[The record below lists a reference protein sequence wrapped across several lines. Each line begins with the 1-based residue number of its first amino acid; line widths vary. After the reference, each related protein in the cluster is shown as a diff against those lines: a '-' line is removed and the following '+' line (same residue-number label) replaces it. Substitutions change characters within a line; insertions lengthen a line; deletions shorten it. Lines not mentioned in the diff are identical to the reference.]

1 MKKLFIIIYLI
12 SFAFNTPANSNPDLD
27 IGEGSKTLDY
37 NFLCTGSL
45 NNESLFIEK
54 GIVNQKWFG
63 IKFMEKGLPI
73 VFKFN
78 LDEGKYK
85 FPVST
90 LLNFGKTTD
99 GYDTYVFL
107 YGLFDDNPTIWEN
120 MLYLKGEEAKLI
132 YNQYELDKKEEPK
145 IINEL
150 ETKMSKEPN
159 NTKYVKFLDQ
169 LTYEIDK
176 ILGTKKPPI
185 LKKNLSFTYNCK
197 DSTAILKA
205 S

>member
-1 MKKLFIIIYLI
+1 
-12 SFAFNTPANSNPDLD
+12 
-27 IGEGSKTLDY
+27 
-37 NFLCTGSL
+37 
-45 NNESLFIEK
+45 
-54 GIVNQKWFG
+54 
-63 IKFMEKGLPI
+63 IKFMKKGLPI
-73 VFKFN
+73 VSRFN

-107 YGLFDDNPTIWEN
+107 YGLFDDNPSIWEN

-132 YNQYELDKKEEPK
+132 YNRYELDKKEEPK
-145 IINEL
+145 IINEI
-150 ETKMSKEPN
+150 ETKMSNEPN
-159 NTKYVKFLDQ
+159 NTKYVKLLGQ

-185 LKKNLSFTYNCK
+185 LKKNLDLSYNCK
-197 DSTAILKA
+197 DSTPIIKA
-205 S
+205 TY

>member
-1 MKKLFIIIYLI
+1 MVSLFSFTINI
-12 SFAFNTPANSNPDLD
+12 SANSNSDLD
-27 IGEGSKTLDY
+27 IGEGSKILDM
-37 NFLCTGSL
+37 NFVCSNVLDLS
-45 NNESLFIEK
+45 I
-54 GIVNQKWFG
+54 QKWIG
-63 IKFMEKGLPI
+63 IKFMKKGLPI
-73 VFKFN
+73 VSRFN

-107 YGLFDDNPTIWEN
+107 YGLFDDNPSIWEN
-120 MLYLKGEEAKLI
+120 MLYLKGEEAILI
-132 YNQYELDKKEEPK
+132 YNRYELDKKEEPK

-150 ETKMSKEPN
+150 ETKMSKEPS
-159 NTKYVKFLDQ
+159 NTKYVKLLGQ

-176 ILGTKKPPI
+176 ILGTKKYPI
-185 LKKNLSFTYNCK
+185 LKKNLSLTYNCK
-197 DSTAILKA
+197 DSTYILKA

>member
-1 MKKLFIIIYLI
+1 MKKILVFLMVSLF
-12 SFAFNTPANSNPDLD
+12 SFTINIPANSNSDLD
-27 IGEGSKTLDY
+27 IGEGSKILDM
-37 NFLCTGSL
+37 NFVCSNVLDLS
-45 NNESLFIEK
+45 
-54 GIVNQKWFG
+54 NQKWIG
-63 IKFMEKGLPI
+63 IKFMKKGLPI
-73 VFKFN
+73 VSRFN

-107 YGLFDDNPTIWEN
+107 YGLFDDNPSIWEN

-132 YNQYELDKKEEPK
+132 YNRYELDKKEEPK
-145 IINEL
+145 IINEI
-150 ETKMSKEPN
+150 ETKMSNEPN
-159 NTKYVKFLDQ
+159 NTKYVKLLGQ

-185 LKKNLSFTYNCK
+185 LKKNLSLTYNCK
-197 DSTAILKA
+197 DSTYILKA
-205 S
+205 P

>member
-1 MKKLFIIIYLI
+1 MKKILVFLMVSLF
-12 SFAFNTPANSNPDLD
+12 SFTINIPANSNSDLD
-27 IGEGSKTLDY
+27 IGEGSKILDM
-37 NFLCTGSL
+37 NFVCSNVLDLS
-45 NNESLFIEK
+45 
-54 GIVNQKWFG
+54 NQKWIG
-63 IKFMEKGLPI
+63 IKFMKKGLPI
-73 VFKFN
+73 VSRFN

-107 YGLFDDNPTIWEN
+107 YGLFDDNPSIWEN

-132 YNQYELDKKEEPK
+132 YNRYELDKKEEPK
-145 IINEL
+145 IINEI
-150 ETKMSKEPN
+150 ETKMSNEPN
-159 NTKYVKFLDQ
+159 NTKYVKLLGQ

-185 LKKNLSFTYNCK
+185 LKKNLDLSYNCK
-197 DSTAILKA
+197 DSTPIIKA
-205 S
+205 TY

>member
-1 MKKLFIIIYLI
+1 MKKILVFIIVSLFSFTINI
-12 SFAFNTPANSNPDLD
+12 SANSNSDLD
-27 IGEGSKTLDY
+27 IGEGSKILDM
-37 NFLCTGSL
+37 NFVCSNVLDLS
-45 NNESLFIEK
+45 I
-54 GIVNQKWFG
+54 QKWIG
-63 IKFMEKGLPI
+63 IKFMKKGLPI
-73 VFKFN
+73 VSRFN

-107 YGLFDDNPTIWEN
+107 YGLFDDNPSIWEN

-132 YNQYELDKKEEPK
+132 YNRYELDKKEEPK

-150 ETKMSKEPN
+150 ETKMSKEPS
-159 NTKYVKFLDQ
+159 NTKYVKLLGQ

-176 ILGTKKPPI
+176 ILRTKKPPI
-185 LKKNLSFTYNCK
+185 LKKNLSLTYNCK
-197 DSTAILKA
+197 DSTYILKA